1 MSVFFSVLKVC
12 SVYSYNI
19 IYILFSVPYAPSFN
33 ETKTTNRSIR
43 VRFFPQSST
52 GVKGYKLR
60 FMSED
65 RSRCIEGVTFNIPG
79 KTLPTGTDVSFWLR
93 FFDIIQ

>member
-1 MSVFFSVLKVC
+1 M
-12 SVYSYNI
+12 
-19 IYILFSVPYAPSFN
+19 PHAPLFN
-33 ETKTTNRSIR
+33 EKETTNRSIR

-65 RSRCIEGVTFNIPG
+65 RSRCIEAATFNIPE
-79 KTLPTGTDVSFWLR
+79 KTLPTGTDVSDLSK
-93 FFDIIQ
+93 ICLK